1 MDPIPPPQKK
11 TETKRMDVKTGSI
24 LWHPRDVPQHQEHI
38 SPRARR
44 LVKHIPSKKCLEQ
57 SGIAIL
63 IPNEIEFK
71 PRLIRRERKGH
82 YILIK
87 GKISTWDITIL
98 NIYDPKTR
106 AV

>member
-1 MDPIPPPQKK
+1 
-11 TETKRMDVKTGSI
+11 MDVKTGSI
-24 LWHPRDVPQHQEHI
+24 LWHPRDVPQYQEHI
-38 SPRARR
+38 SPQARR

-63 IPNEIEFK
+63 ILNEIEFK
-71 PRLIRRERKGH
+71 PRLISRERKGH